1 MQKPIPISIDT
12 TNDSPFYIDKN
23 INQGDTLAFTIKVSQ
38 GSQSLNLTGQTV
50 RIIIK
55 RSSGYSVEIKTGN
68 SLLNVSNNTITAVF
82 KDDYLCTD
90 AAGDATG
97 EVILI
102 DSSGESSTN
111 HFHFEVKKSLA
122 SDLIVKLSDK
132 LDTLIEI
139 QNLISSANLNTGDL
153 QAIIDAAIQHEGILT
168 GINNNSS
175 SLAVRLETDIANG
188 TPLAVRLETDI
199 ANGLTIANR
208 VELAN
213 SNGITTENKLQV
225 ATTNG
230 NEIVNQ
236 LKNLNW
242 SSFQSWISLMEFIT
256 SGMPFTDE
264 NNIEFTDENN
274 VVFTM

>member
-12 TNDSPFYIDKN
+12 TNDSPYYIDKN

-55 RSSGYSVEIKTGN
+55 RSSGYSVEMKTGN

-90 AAGDATG
+90 AAGNATG
-97 EVILI
+97 EIILI

-111 HFHFEVKKSLA
+111 HFYFEVKKSLA

-139 QNLISSANLNTGDL
+139 QNLISSANLSTGDL
-153 QAIIDAAIQHEGILT
+153 QGIINAAIQHEGILT
-168 GINNNSS
+168 GINNNAS
-175 SLAVRLETDIANG
+175 N
-188 TPLAVRLETDI
+188 LAVRLETDI
-199 ANGLTIANR
+199 ANGLVVANR

-213 SNGITTENKLQV
+213 SNGLITENKLQV

-230 NEIVNQ
+230 NEVVNQ

-242 SSFQSWISLMEFIT
+242 SSFQSWINLMEFIT

-264 NNIEFTDENN
+264 NNVEFTDENN

>member
-1 MQKPIPISIDT
+1 MQKPIKIDIDT
-12 TNDSPFYIDKN
+12 TNDSPHYVEKN
-23 INQGDTLAFTIKVSQ
+23 IIQGDTLVFTIKVSQ
-38 GSQSLNLTGQTV
+38 GSQTLDLSNQTIHV
-50 RIIIK
+50 IIK
-55 RSSGYSVEIKTGN
+55 RSSGYSIQMKTGN
-68 SLLNVSNNTITAVF
+68 ERLSVNGNVITAVF

-90 AAGDATG
+90 AAGDTVG
-97 EVILI
+97 EIKLI
-102 DSSGESSTN
+102 DSNGENSTN
-111 HFHFEVKKSLA
+111 HFYFEVKKSLE

-153 QAIIDAAIQHEGILT
+153 QGIINAAIQHEGILSN
-168 GINNNSS
+168 INTNAGN
-175 SLAVRLETDIANG
+175 LAARVENDIANG
-188 TPLAVRLETDI
+188 TPLAVRLEADI

-213 SNGITTENKLQV
+213 SNGISTENKLQV
-225 ATTNG
+225 ATTSG
-230 NEIVNQ
+230 TEVLNQ

-242 SSFQSWISLMEFIT
+242 NEFLSWINLMEFIT

-274 VVFTM
+274 VIYTM